1 MSGSILI
8 MAGGTGGHIF
18 PGLAVA
24 AALRARGDDVH
35 WMGGA
40 YGLETRLVP
49 EAGLPLHALTVRG
62 LRGQRGLARLLSPFK
77 LVWATGQAI
86 WHVFRLK
93 PRVCVG
99 FGGYPAAP
107 GGVAARL
114 LRVPLIVH
122 EQNAIAGMTNR
133 VLSRWARRVA
143 TAFPN
148 VLPNAEC
155 VGNPVRQGIEALG
168 LSRVAQGH
176 QCGTSIRVLIVG
188 GSQGA
193 RVFNRE
199 LPEILVPLIQRY
211 GITIRHQTGAA
222 LYEAV
227 QAHYAASGVTVQVEP
242 FIHDMV
248 SAYAQADL
256 VIARSGA
263 LTVSELAAAA
273 MPAILIPFP
282 QAVDDHQ
289 TQNAQWLV
297 QAGAALLIPES
308 KLSSIAAAIE
318 RLILQPD
325 QFTVMSRAARAV
337 ATPDSVDHMLKL
349 IDEVADG

>member
-1 MSGSILI
+1 MSGAVLI

-24 AALRARGDDVH
+24 AALRARGDEVH
-35 WMGGA
+35 WMGGT
-40 YGLETRLVP
+40 YGLEARLVP
-49 EAGLPLHALTVRG
+49 EAGLPLHALSVRG
-62 LRGQRGLARLLSPFK
+62 LRGQHGLMRLLSPFK
-77 LVWATGQAI
+77 LVWATLQAV
-86 WHVFRLK
+86 WHLSRLK

-133 VLSRWARRVA
+133 VLSRWARRAA

-148 VLPNAEC
+148 ALPGAQW
-155 VGNPVRQGIEALG
+155 VGNPVRQGFEALG

-199 LPEILVPLIQRY
+199 LPEILAPLIQRY
-211 GITIRHQTGAA
+211 GITVRHQTGAA
-222 LYEAV
+222 LCDAV
-227 QAHYAASGVTVQVEP
+227 QAHYAALGVTAQVEA

-248 SAYAQADL
+248 AAYAQADL

-273 MPAILIPFP
+273 MPAILVPFP
-282 QAVDDHQ
+282 SAVDDHQ
-289 TQNAQWLV
+289 MRNAQWLV
-297 QAGAALLIPES
+297 EAGAAILVPEPEIS
-308 KLSSIAAAIE
+308 TVAAAVE
-318 RLILQPD
+318 RLILQPE

-337 ATPDSVDHMLKL
+337 ATPDAVDQMLTL
-349 IDEVADG
+349 IDEVAHG